1 MATVREIASLAG
13 VSPST
18 VSRVINGNVPVK
30 ESARN
35 KVLLAIQRLDEQ
47 DGRAEPRLRGE
58 VGIVMPVSS
67 AMNLAEHPSLYS
79 TVLSFIET
87 VSAHELGNTTILLD
101 EHSQPQDLRPQS
113 VCGYLVLGTSE
124 EQEGRLLEM
133 LTSFGKPF
141 IFINR
146 LMDNKLASCINIDDE
161 QATEQAVNYLL
172 SLGHRRIA
180 FIGGNRNYPNTK
192 LRYSGYVKA
201 LRAAGIEPDAS
212 LALYGEYNE
221 SSGEELGEQLLESGR
236 LPTAACVASDPIA
249 IGMMRYLSAHG
260 VKLPEELS
268 VIGFGD
274 IEASSYVNP
283 PLTTISQNS
292 REMGHAAAETLLHM
306 MGSPAICSQKVLLR
320 TELVIRGSCAAPR
333 TE

>member
-161 QATEQAVNYLL
+161 QAT
-172 SLGHRRIA
+172 
-180 FIGGNRNYPNTK
+180 
-192 LRYSGYVKA
+192 
-201 LRAAGIEPDAS
+201 
-212 LALYGEYNE
+212 
-221 SSGEELGEQLLESGR
+221 
-236 LPTAACVASDPIA
+236 
-249 IGMMRYLSAHG
+249 
-260 VKLPEELS
+260 
-268 VIGFGD
+268 
-274 IEASSYVNP
+274 
-283 PLTTISQNS
+283 
-292 REMGHAAAETLLHM
+292 
-306 MGSPAICSQKVLLR
+306 
-320 TELVIRGSCAAPR
+320 
-333 TE
+333 

>member
-35 KVLLAIQRLDEQ
+35 KVLRAIQRLDEQ
-47 DGRAEPRLRGE
+47 GGRTEPRLRGE

-101 EHSQPQDLRPQS
+101 EHSQPQDLRTQS

-180 FIGGNRNYPNTK
+180 FRT
-192 LRYSGYVKA
+192 
-201 LRAAGIEPDAS
+201 
-212 LALYGEYNE
+212 
-221 SSGEELGEQLLESGR
+221 
-236 LPTAACVASDPIA
+236 TPI
-249 IGMMRYLSAHG
+249 
-260 VKLPEELS
+260 P
-268 VIGFGD
+268 
-274 IEASSYVNP
+274 
-283 PLTTISQNS
+283 
-292 REMGHAAAETLLHM
+292 
-306 MGSPAICSQKVLLR
+306 
-320 TELVIRGSCAAPR
+320 SCAIPDMSRRCVQRESNRMQPLRSTGNITSAPVKSWAR
-333 TE
+333 SCLSPESYRRRHASRPTRSP